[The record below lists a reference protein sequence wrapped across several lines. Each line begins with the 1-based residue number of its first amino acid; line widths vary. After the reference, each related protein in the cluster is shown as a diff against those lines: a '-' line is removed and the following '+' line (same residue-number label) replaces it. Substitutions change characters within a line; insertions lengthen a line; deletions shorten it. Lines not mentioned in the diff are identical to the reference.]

1 MVSFRIHLLTLLFT
15 LLCAA
20 SGILAQ
26 QAQQAP
32 ASIYTDTKD
41 GYKYHGC
48 YNETT
53 ALQDTSGARALYNG
67 KNEVKP
73 GEMTVQRC
81 QTFCNDGQFRYAGL
95 EFSKEC
101 WCAQQLSGISAK
113 LDDEE
118 CDMPC
123 DGDKSQVCGG
133 ALKLTVYIAGAAA
146 PSLTAGA
153 ALWVACLAA
162 GVVALGLI

>member
-1 MVSFRIHLLTLLFT
+1 MAFRIHLLTLLFT
-15 LLCAA
+15 LFCSAT
-20 SGILAQ
+20 GILAQ
-26 QAQQAP
+26 QP

-81 QTFCNDGQFRYAGL
+81 QTFCNDGQFKYAGL
-95 EFSKEC
+95 EYSKEC

-113 LDDEE
+113 LDDQE

-133 ALKLTVYIAGAAA
+133 ALKLTVYIAGAA
-146 PSLTAGA
+146 PSLTAGT
-153 ALWVACLAA
+153 ALWVAGLAA
-162 GVVALGLI
+162 GVAALGLI